1 MLRGPAIAFLA
12 MLAAC
17 GPSTSGHEGQSHVML
32 PDPAKVRPAL
42 NHRGSGQALADAVF
56 AGDVDTA
63 SRMLAADPALRDT
76 HVPPVKYPDFAPD
89 GQFGDLLTFAVA
101 RGDAA
106 MLDALLDAGV
116 SPDGAVQGVAL
127 DLAVDL
133 DRLALAER
141 LLKAGA
147 RANPAAPDAAQIPL
161 LSAARR
167 GNVEAARLLL
177 RHGADPGWRDSSG
190 TSLLQ
195 TAVDM
200 DSMRVAEAMI
210 DAGADPW
217 AADSRGTVPARGI
230 YEQLKLVSE
239 GEEKAR
245 ARLLVS
251 IRRSDKPWPPSR

>member
-1 MLRGPAIAFLA
+1 
-12 MLAAC
+12 
-17 GPSTSGHEGQSHVML
+17 ML
-32 PDPAKVRPAL
+32 PDPVKVRQAI
-42 NHRGSGQALADAVF
+42 NHGGSGQELAGAVF
-56 AGDVDTA
+56 DGDVDTVR
-63 SRMLAADPALRDT
+63 RMLAADPALSDT
-76 HVPPVKYPDFAPD
+76 HVPPVRYPNFAPD

-101 RGDAA
+101 RGDGA

-116 SPDGAVQGVAL
+116 APDGVVPCKAL
-127 DLAVDL
+127 DLAIDL

-147 RANPAAPDAAQIPL
+147 RANPMAADAVDVPM
-161 LSAARR
+161 LSAARH

-195 TAVDM
+195 TTVDM

-217 AADSRGTVPARGI
+217 VADSRGTVPARGI
-230 YEQLKLVSE
+230 YEDLKLTSQSE
-239 GEEKAR
+239 EAAR
-245 ARLLVS
+245 TRLLAR
-251 IRRSDKPWPPSR
+251 IRRADKPWPPNR